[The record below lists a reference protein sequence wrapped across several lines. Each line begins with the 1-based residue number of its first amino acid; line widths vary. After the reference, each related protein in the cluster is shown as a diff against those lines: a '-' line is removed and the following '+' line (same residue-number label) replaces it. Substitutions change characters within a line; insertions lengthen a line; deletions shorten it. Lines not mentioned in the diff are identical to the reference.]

1 MNLRRTRA
9 MTRKEFLHIVR
20 DPRSLA
26 MALGL
31 PLLMLLLFGYA
42 LTLDIDRIPTVI
54 YDADR
59 TPESREL
66 IARFQGS
73 RYFQILRTAGAY
85 RDIEAAIDRSECLLG
100 VVVFADFSRK
110 LLSGEGAPV
119 QLLLDGSD
127 SNTASIA
134 LGYSRSLLQGYDLE
148 LRARAQSRRGGGA
161 LTSSVR
167 PELRI
172 WYNPDLKSKN
182 YIVPGLI
189 AVILQIIAAL
199 LTSLTIARE
208 WETGTMEQLLSTP
221 LRASETV
228 LGKMAAFFTLGVID
242 MLVAVAAG
250 VTIFRVPLRGDLLF
264 LAFSSAVF
272 LIGALCWGILIS
284 AVVRS
289 QLLAY
294 QLGALTSFLP
304 AFLLSGFIFDIEN
317 MPRVIRII
325 TYLFP
330 ARYFVTTLKGVFL
343 RGVGA
348 RILWAEAA
356 LLLVYAAVV
365 FLVATRKLK
374 QKVA

>member
-9 MTRKEFLHIVR
+9 VARKEFLHILR
-20 DPRSLA
+20 DPRSLV
-26 MALGL
+26 MALAL

-42 LTLDIDRIPTVI
+42 LTLDIDRIPTII

-66 IARFQGS
+66 ISRFQGS
-73 RYFQILRTAGAY
+73 RYFQILRTAGTY
-85 RDIEAAIDRSECLLG
+85 GEIEAAIDRSECLLG
-100 VVVFADFSRK
+100 VVVFADYSRK
-110 LLSGEGAPV
+110 LLTGEGAPV

-134 LGYSRSLLQGYDLE
+134 LGYSRSLLQSYDLS
-148 LRARAQSRRGGGA
+148 LRAGAQNRRGGGA
-161 LTSSVR
+161 LSS
-167 PELRI
+167 PIQPQLRI

-208 WETGTMEQLLSTP
+208 WEMGTMEQLLSTP
-221 LRASETV
+221 LRASEVV

-242 MLVAVAAG
+242 MLVAVVTG

-264 LAFSSAVF
+264 LAFTSSVF
-272 LIGALCWGILIS
+272 LVGSLCWGILIS
-284 AVVRS
+284 ALVRS

-294 QLGALTSFLP
+294 QVGVLTSFLP

-317 MPRVIRII
+317 MPHIIQII
-325 TYLFP
+325 TYVFP
-330 ARYFVTTLKGVFL
+330 ARYFVTILKGVFL
-343 RGVGA
+343 RSVGA
-348 RILWAEAA
+348 GILWGEAA
-356 LLLVYAAVV
+356 LLFAYATIV